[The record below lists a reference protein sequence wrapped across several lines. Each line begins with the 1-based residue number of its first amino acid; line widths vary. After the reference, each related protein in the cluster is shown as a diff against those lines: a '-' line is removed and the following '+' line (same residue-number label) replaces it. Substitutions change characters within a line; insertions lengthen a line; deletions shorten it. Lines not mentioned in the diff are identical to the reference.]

1 MGDDGSN
8 ILPMFMMIAM
18 MGVGAYLLFE
28 YVIKPTIKPGPVGGS
43 CTEQGTPC
51 NAAIA
56 PYQQQLN
63 ICAQR
68 YAQYMDS
75 FIQENAAAN
84 HGFTQAQLEVL
95 DQLDRCID
103 ENAEKISEIAKQY
116 TPADIGGV
124 IAYAGAGAVLVAT
137 SAVGAAAYRKIT
149 GKAITSGISEF
160 IKNAI
165 SRKHV
170 IQKTITPAYASKVQ
184 SDLGTMFT
192 KNVSRTRTFWNRL
205 AQRRLLTQQIAQR
218 FAAEEEAAM
227 EADVSDALQFLRML

>member
-43 CTEQGTPC
+43 CTEPGTPC

-137 SAVGAAAYRKIT
+137 SA
-149 GKAITSGISEF
+149 
-160 IKNAI
+160 I

-170 IQKTITPAYASKVQ
+170 IQKTITPAYASTVQ